1 MPLPK
6 PLAPCASNILV
17 GATLAS
23 SKNSGSRSSADLLLA
38 GIAIVLLALPMPLL
52 IATGERAMVKAAVL
66 AAILLPPAAMLL
78 WAHLRLGPKPDSR
91 VAIVTERP
99 R

>member
-1 MPLPK
+1 M
-6 PLAPCASNILV
+6 
-17 GATLAS
+17 AS
-23 SKNSGSRSSADLLLA
+23 STKTEARSSVDLLLT

-52 IATGERAMVKAAVL
+52 IATGERAMPKAAVL

-78 WAHLRLGPKPDSR
+78 WAHLRLGPKPGGR